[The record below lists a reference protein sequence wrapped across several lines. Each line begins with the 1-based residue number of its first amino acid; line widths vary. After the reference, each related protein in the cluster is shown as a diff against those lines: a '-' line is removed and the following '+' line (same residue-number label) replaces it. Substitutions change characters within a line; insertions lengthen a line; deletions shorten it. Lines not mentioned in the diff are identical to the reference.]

1 MVLVLPAAVA
11 PTGRSNAP
19 APPPSLA
26 PPPLLFIESGGKSRA
41 GRGEFLGSEFD
52 ARLVQRNRR
61 VPGRVPEKSRE
72 KTRPKNAR
80 GALLRERTLEIELD
94 FEVGRCG
101 GIQTFLDQIIETELR
116 SG

>member
-1 MVLVLPAAVA
+1 M
-11 PTGRSNAP
+11 
-19 APPPSLA
+19 
-26 PPPLLFIESGGKSRA
+26 A

-94 FEVGRCG
+94 FEVGG
-101 GIQTFLDQIIETELR
+101 
-116 SG
+116 